1 MDDGKY
7 ITMFSVNIYNLKM
20 LTHKLKTI
28 LVFTILIGMCGC
40 FNKISQNKTTEPQK
54 LLLVATLDDSVA
66 LHRNDTAWIE
76 NASCI
81 ELRIDTINTS
91 EIKEYK
97 KRDDL
102 FTYRE
107 QEYVRS
113 QLFSLSEYENL
124 KKYNKIISFRPV
136 SVMKNYMVSP
146 LNEGECFQE
155 DSKKNLHIYYN
166 EFYSRNFFVK
176 THIYLI
182 YITVL
187 SDEGKEIIVN
197 DIVINME
204 K

>member
-1 MDDGKY
+1 
-7 ITMFSVNIYNLKM
+7 
-20 LTHKLKTI
+20 
-28 LVFTILIGMCGC
+28 MCGC
-40 FNKISQNKTTEPQK
+40 FNKISQNKTAEPQK

-91 EIKEYK
+91 EIIKDK

-124 KKYNKIISFRPV
+124 KSHKITSFYLVSAMISYIVNPFNQGNCFEKYTKQKLQS
-136 SVMKNYMVSP
+136 
-146 LNEGECFQE
+146 
-155 DSKKNLHIYYN
+155 YYN
-166 EFYSRNFFVK
+166 RFEERTMWKNGK
-176 THIYLI
+176 IYI
-182 YITVL
+182 TDITVL
-187 SDEGKEIIVN
+187 SDEGNKIIVN
-197 DIVINME
+197 DIIINIV